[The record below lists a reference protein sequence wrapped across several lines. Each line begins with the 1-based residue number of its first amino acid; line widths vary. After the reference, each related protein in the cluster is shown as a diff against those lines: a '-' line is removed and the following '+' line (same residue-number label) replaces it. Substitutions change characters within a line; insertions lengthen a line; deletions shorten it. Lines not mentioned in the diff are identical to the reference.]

1 MKVKAP
7 STKWTGD
14 KTPVIFR
21 KWPKSEGGGVIA
33 LFPTIPG
40 GYNGTFWSWEWVGQG
55 GAANPGIIHRTRPAC
70 PEKDRA
76 EIDRILEYL
85 GASQHDIGRI
95 VPCKRISP
103 AMRDALRDALRS
115 IGGPVVVD
123 EWAQRVKIRRVGQ

>member
-1 MKVKAP
+1 MKVNVP

-40 GYNGTFWSWEWVGQG
+40 GHNGTIWSWEWVGQG
-55 GAANPGIIHRTRPAC
+55 GAASLGIIHRTRPAC

-76 EIDRILEYL
+76 EIERILGYL
-85 GASQHDIGRI
+85 QSGPGALGDLVQ
-95 VPCKRISP
+95 CKRITP

-115 IGGPVVVD
+115 MGGPVVV
-123 EWAQRVKIRRVGQ
+123 AQNAASAKIRRVD